1 MPELVTVGH
10 GNLAL
15 DVLIGN
21 LRGAGV
27 GRLVDVRS
35 TPYSRWHPQF
45 NRKSI
50 EAASTAAGIAYEW
63 EPALGGR
70 PDDPALRTPGGEPD
84 YELMAEHPPFL
95 EASSAFATAE
105 ATPDVREGRHR
116 GVTPTAIRVLRGP
129 PEGERCHRTLLVTP
143 ALLARGASVRHLLKD
158 GSVLDDAPRAMRLL

>member
-1 MPELVTVGH
+1 MTRGPMPEVLTVGH

-15 DVLIGN
+15 EVLIAN

-50 EAASTAAGIAYEW
+50 EAASEAAGIAYQW

-70 PDDPALRTPGGEPD
+70 PDDPALRTADGEPD
-84 YELMAEHPPFL
+84 YELMAQHPPFL
-95 EASSAFATAE
+95 KAIERLLAGGE
-105 ATPDVREGRHR
+105 ATPAAIMCSEGA
-116 GVTPTAIRVLRGP
+116 P
-129 PEGERCHRTLLVTP
+129 ERCHRTLLVAP
-143 ALLARGASVRHLLKD
+143 ALIARSARIRHLLKD
-158 GSVLDDAPRAMRLL
+158 GSLIEDAPRAPRLL

>member
-1 MPELVTVGH
+1 MPELLTVGH
-10 GNLAL
+10 GDLAL

-50 EAASTAAGIAYEW
+50 EAAAQAAGIAYEW

-70 PDDPALRTPGGEPD
+70 PGGPGPARGGRPVRLRADGSSTRRSSKP
-84 YELMAEHPPFL
+84 
-95 EASSAFATAE
+95 SSA
-105 ATPDVREGRHR
+105 
-116 GVTPTAIRVLRGP
+116 
-129 PEGERCHRTLLVTP
+129 
-143 ALLARGASVRHLLKD
+143 
-158 GSVLDDAPRAMRLL
+158 

>member
-1 MPELVTVGH
+1 MPEFLTVGH

-50 EAASTAAGIAYEW
+50 EAASKAAGIAYEW

-70 PDDPALRTPGGEPD
+70 PEDPALRTADGQPD
-84 YELMAEHPPFL
+84 YELMAAAPALPRSRRTPDRHRRGRRRRRSCAPR
-95 EASSAFATAE
+95 AARSAATA
-105 ATPDVREGRHR
+105 RSSS
-116 GVTPTAIRVLRGP
+116 
-129 PEGERCHRTLLVTP
+129 TP

>member
-1 MPELVTVGH
+1 MPELLTVGH

-35 TPYSRWHPQF
+35 APYSRWHPQF

-50 EAASTAAGIAYEW
+50 EAASEAAGIAYEW

-70 PDDPALRTPGGEPD
+70 PDDPALRTADGQPD

-95 EASSAFATAE
+95 EAIERLIAAVE
-105 ATPDVREGRHR
+105 A
-116 GVTPTAIRVLRGP
+116 TPTAIMCS
-129 PEGERCHRTLLVTP
+129 EGRPERCHRTLLVAP

-158 GSVLDDAPRAMRLL
+158 GSVIDDAPRAMRLL

>member
-1 MPELVTVGH
+1 MPELLTVGH

-50 EAASTAAGIAYEW
+50 EAASESAGIAYEW

-70 PDDPALRTPGGEPD
+70 PDDPALRTADGQPD
-84 YELMAEHPPFL
+84 YALMAQHPPFL
-95 EASSAFATAE
+95 EAVERLIATAE
-105 ATPDVREGRHR
+105 ATPTAIMCSEGR
-116 GVTPTAIRVLRGP
+116 P
-129 PEGERCHRTLLVTP
+129 ERCHRTLLVAP

-158 GSVLDDAPRAMRLL
+158 GSVIEDAPRAMRLL

>member
-1 MPELVTVGH
+1 MPELLTVGH

-50 EAASTAAGIAYEW
+50 EAASKAAGIAYEW

-70 PDDPALRTPGGEPD
+70 PSEDPALRTAQRAPD
-84 YELMAEHPPFL
+84 
-95 EASSAFATAE
+95 
-105 ATPDVREGRHR
+105 
-116 GVTPTAIRVLRGP
+116 
-129 PEGERCHRTLLVTP
+129 GERAAFGR
-143 ALLARGASVRHLLKD
+143 AWYARATS
-158 GSVLDDAPRAMRLL
+158 

>member
-1 MPELVTVGH
+1 MPELLTVGH
-10 GNLAL
+10 GDLAL

-50 EAASTAAGIAYEW
+50 KAAAVAAGIAYEW
-63 EPALGGR
+63 EAALGGR
-70 PDDPALRTPGGEPD
+70 PEDPALRAADGQPD
-84 YELMAEHPPFL
+84 YKLMAQHPPFL
-95 EASSAFATAE
+95 DAVERLIATVEA
-105 ATPDVREGRHR
+105 
-116 GVTPTAIRVLRGP
+116 TPTAIMCS
-129 PEGERCHRTLLVTP
+129 EGRPERCHRTLLVAP

-158 GSVLDDAPRAMRLL
+158 GSVLEDAPRAMRLL

>member
-1 MPELVTVGH
+1 MPELLTVGH

-50 EAASTAAGIAYEW
+50 EAASEAAGIAYEW

-70 PDDPALRTPGGEPD
+70 PEDPALRTAGGEPD
-84 YELMAEHPPFL
+84 YALMAQHPPFL
-95 EASSAFATAE
+95 EAIERLIATAE
-105 ATPDVREGRHR
+105 ATSAAIMCSEGR
-116 GVTPTAIRVLRGP
+116 
-129 PEGERCHRTLLVTP
+129 PEHCHRTLLVAP
-143 ALLARGASVRHLLKD
+143 ALLARGAHVRHVLKD
-158 GSVLDDAPRAMRLL
+158 GSIIEDAPRAMRLL